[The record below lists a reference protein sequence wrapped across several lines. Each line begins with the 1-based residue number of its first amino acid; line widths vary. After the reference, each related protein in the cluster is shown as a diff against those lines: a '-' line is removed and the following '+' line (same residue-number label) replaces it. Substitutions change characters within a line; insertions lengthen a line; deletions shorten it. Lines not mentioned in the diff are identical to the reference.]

1 MIKKRSKWIKNDQK
15 VSFYEIRIT
24 EDDMPVIEL

>member
-15 VSFYEIRIT
+15 VSFYEIRFN
-24 EDDMPVIEL
+24 EDDVLVIEQ

>member
-1 MIKKRSKWIKNDQK
+1 MIKKYSKWVKNDEK

-24 EDDMPVIEL
+24 KEDMPVIEL